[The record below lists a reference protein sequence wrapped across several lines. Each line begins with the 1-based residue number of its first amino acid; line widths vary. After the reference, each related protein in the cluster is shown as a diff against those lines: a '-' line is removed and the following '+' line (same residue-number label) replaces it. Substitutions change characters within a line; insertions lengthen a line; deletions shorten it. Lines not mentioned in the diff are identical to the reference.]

1 MNEALLAE
9 FDLEMGKTRRLMER
23 LPEADL
29 GWKPH
34 DKSYSMG
41 QLAAHLANL
50 PTWIEPTCDLA
61 VFDLAT
67 LDGIVRVEVEDQGH
81 GEVRRVAHR
90 LGRTRPERRPGA

>member
-1 MNEALLAE
+1 MAMNEALLAE
-9 FDLEMGKTRRLMER
+9 FDHEMGKTRRLMER

-67 LDGIVRVEVEDQGH
+67 LGPD
-81 GEVRRVAHR
+81 
-90 LGRTRPERRPGA
+90 TRPRNPASTTRSPDRLRRERRPGA